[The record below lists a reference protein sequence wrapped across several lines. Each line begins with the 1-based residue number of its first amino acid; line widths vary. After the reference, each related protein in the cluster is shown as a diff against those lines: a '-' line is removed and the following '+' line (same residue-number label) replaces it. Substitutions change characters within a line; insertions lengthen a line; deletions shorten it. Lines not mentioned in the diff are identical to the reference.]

1 MPFHLALPMEM
12 GINACGVGL
21 YSHMDGTLSVPYIF
35 IIYLCKSLRTNVSM
49 HQTNSSKSLKIC
61 GVVFGGNIFYFSR
74 NDFFSLDRSNMQ
86 IFTANITQVVWPR
99 VTNILVLRYFCQQ
112 NPLFYHLNYLNLN
125 PCHYWSWKSNIF
137 FKWIFLSDILFLRRI
152 VASKQRQF

>member
-61 GVVFGGNIFYFSR
+61 GVVFGGNIFTFR
-74 NDFFSLDRSNMQ
+74 EM
-86 IFTANITQVVWPR
+86 
-99 VTNILVLRYFCQQ
+99 
-112 NPLFYHLNYLNLN
+112 
-125 PCHYWSWKSNIF
+125 IF
-137 FKWIFLSDILFLRRI
+137 FRSTAQICRFSPRILPKLCDL
-152 VASKQRQF
+152 V